1 MGEIDASIDAK
12 GWLSDYLSAPRYDA
26 RMQQPANALP
36 KILNASIL
44 AADFSRLG
52 VCVRAAEK
60 AGIDMIHVDVMD
72 GHFVPNLTFGALAV
86 KACRNVTDLPLDVHL
101 MMEHPEAFLADYAE
115 AGATSVTVHAEV
127 GSHLHR
133 TLEQVRELD
142 LQTSLAVNPL
152 TPLAVVKDALPYLDM
167 VLVMTVNPGFGG
179 QSLIPASLE
188 RVATVRDWINDM
200 GLACNIEVD
209 GGINADTLPKV
220 RDAGANVFVAGS
232 GIFGK
237 ADAAEDDEA
246 LAALI
251 AENVRELRTALA
263 Q

>member
-1 MGEIDASIDAK
+1 MRK
-12 GWLSDYLSAPRYDA
+12 
-26 RMQQPANALP
+26 PAHNLP
-36 KILNASIL
+36 NMLNASIL

-52 VCVRAAEK
+52 VCVRAAER
-60 AGIDMIHVDVMD
+60 AGVDMIHVDVMD

-86 KACRNVTDLPLDVHL
+86 EACRNVTDLPLDVHL
-101 MMEHPEAFLADYAE
+101 MMEHPGSFLEDYAA

-142 LQTSLAVNPL
+142 LHTSLAVNPL
-152 TPLAVVKDALPYLDM
+152 TPLTVVKDALPYLDM

-188 RVATVRDWINDM
+188 RVKTVRGWINEL
-200 GLACNIEVD
+200 GLTCHIEVD
-209 GGINADTLPKV
+209 GGINAETLPKV

-237 ADAAEDDEA
+237 GKADQDDEA
-246 LAALI
+246 LAAAI
-251 AENVRELRTALA
+251 AENVASLRAALA

>member
-1 MGEIDASIDAK
+1 M
-12 GWLSDYLSAPRYDA
+12 
-26 RMQQPANALP
+26 MQQPAH
-36 KILNASIL
+36 ILSASIL

-52 VCVRAAEK
+52 VCVRAAET
-60 AGIDMIHVDVMD
+60 AGVDMIHVDVMD

-86 KACRNVTDLPLDVHL
+86 EACRNVTDLPLDVHL
-101 MMEHPEAFLADYAE
+101 MMEQPGSFLADYAE

-142 LQTSLAVNPL
+142 LHTGLAVNPL
-152 TPLAVVKDALPYLDM
+152 TPLTVVKDALPYLDM

-179 QSLIPASLE
+179 QSLIPASLD
-188 RVATVRDWINDM
+188 RVKTVREWINE
-200 GLACNIEVD
+200 LELNCHIEVD
-209 GGINADTLPKV
+209 GGINTETLPKV

-237 ADAAEDDEA
+237 GNADKDDEA
-246 LAALI
+246 LVAVV
-251 AENVRELRTALA
+251 AENVASLRAALA
-263 Q
+263 